1 MIRAASSV
9 CARLHLTVEH
19 MIPRALGGKFTAR
32 FLCKS
37 CNDLLGSRVEPMAKK
52 DPSIRYAIEALKDS
66 IPDLAAALTEGQI
79 YVADTPHGKVRGV
92 VKKGSFRILAKRQDD
107 GSVIQPTPHGRK

>member
-1 MIRAASSV
+1 MNLPWDDTRCILCLRATS
-9 CARLHLTVEH
+9 LTVEH
-19 MIPRALGGKFTAR
+19 IIPRALGGKFTAR

-66 IPDLAAALTEGQI
+66 IPDLAPALTEGQI
-79 YVADTPHGKVRGV
+79 YVADTPRGV
-92 VKKGSFRILAKRQDD
+92 
-107 GSVIQPTPHGRK
+107 